1 MEKYEF
7 KKKKGNYKF
16 LLILFLIAGGYAFFF
31 TSTSW
36 MPSGAAATLLTPLGQ
51 EQTWEERTFQIIR
64 WEYSESQQLMEIEM
78 DIRNQSFDGVNIY
91 QYSAVDRAGDNLSV
105 TTVIEEPDWAVLQIQ
120 GISSSFGEISI
131 RVAIPGKDELSP
143 LRLYTNVN
151 DVKKVERL
159 TKKDRTGY
167 RRGRFEQQIETYR
180 KEIQKKEKR
189 IQTLTFQN
197 EQMQLEISRL
207 QGDISYQTEEQKEE
221 TESRVNEIA
230 ENQTS
235 NQEEM
240 EKLQAQIEELQ
251 ERIQLIEKQIA
262 EWEQK

>member
-1 MEKYEF
+1 MGKYEF
-7 KKKKGNYKF
+7 KKKKGNFMF

-36 MPSGAAATLLTPLGQ
+36 MPSGAAATLLTPLGE

-64 WEYSESQQLMEIEM
+64 WEYSEVQQMMEIEM
-78 DIRNQSFDGVNIY
+78 DIANQSFDGVNTY
-91 QYSAVDRAGDNLSV
+91 EYSAVDRTGDDLSV
-105 TTVIEEPDWAVLQIQ
+105 TAVIEEPDWAILQIQ
-120 GISSSFGEISI
+120 GISPSFGEISL
-131 RVAIPGKDELSP
+131 RVAIPGKDELNP

-151 DVKKVERL
+151 DVKKVEKL

-167 RRGRFEQQIETYR
+167 RRGRFEQQIETYQ

-189 IQTLTFQN
+189 IQTLTLQN
-197 EQMQLEISRL
+197 EQMQLEINRL
-207 QGDISYQTEEQKEE
+207 QGDTAYQTEEQKEE

-230 ENQTS
+230 GNQTS

-240 EKLQAQIEELQ
+240 EKLQAQIKELQ
-251 ERIQLIEKQIA
+251 DRIQLIEKQIA